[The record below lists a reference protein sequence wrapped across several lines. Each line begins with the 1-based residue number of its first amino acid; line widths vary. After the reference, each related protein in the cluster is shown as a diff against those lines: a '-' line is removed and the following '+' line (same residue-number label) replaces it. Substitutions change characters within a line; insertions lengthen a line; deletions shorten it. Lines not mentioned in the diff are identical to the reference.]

1 MGGTLCKIGSPLLS
15 FLLCSLC
22 TPLQER
28 EQNDII
34 LKSTLY
40 DSEIKLSD
48 EIFKKEYY
56 SLKKNGCKSL
66 HSFLEKELN
75 MQGMLLNEYEI
86 KQITSTLTKHYNEIL
101 LLTIMPTESC
111 NFRCAYCY
119 ENHDDIVMNEDII
132 QGLEKYIENSYH
144 QYNHIS
150 ISWFGGEPT
159 LCKKTILRINQKVK
173 KLLNCEKKY
182 SFSMTTN

>member
-1 MGGTLCKIGSPLLS
+1 MYYIVGCLE
-15 FLLCSLC
+15 
-22 TPLQER
+22 ER

-86 KQITSTLTKHYNEIL
+86 KQITSTLTKHY
-101 LLTIMPTESC
+101 
-111 NFRCAYCY
+111 
-119 ENHDDIVMNEDII
+119 
-132 QGLEKYIENSYH
+132 K
-144 QYNHIS
+144 
-150 ISWFGGEPT
+150 
-159 LCKKTILRINQKVK
+159 
-173 KLLNCEKKY
+173 
-182 SFSMTTN
+182 